1 MVSLNGM
8 EEPYGFRARSVK
20 EALLRFGYRQ
30 RSRVKE
36 MKILVVDDDA
46 IVIKSCRRI
55 LEAEGFEVTTVPGA
69 DEALE
74 KVKYY
79 DFDLLLMDVK
89 MPKHDG
95 IFLMRE
101 IKKNW
106 PNIPIIVMSGYPTPE
121 TIADVLKLGAT
132 QFIPKPFRPDELTK
146 VVRQVLQ
153 KAVKKDSFPTGA
165 GG

>member
-1 MVSLNGM
+1 V
-8 EEPYGFRARSVK
+8 
-20 EALLRFGYRQ
+20 Q
-30 RSRVKE
+30 E
-36 MKILVVDDDA
+36 MRILVVDDDA

-55 LEAEGFEVTTVPGA
+55 LEAEGFEVITVPSA

-74 KVKYY
+74 KIRTL

-101 IKKNW
+101 INKNW
-106 PNIPIIVMSGYPTPE
+106 PDVPIIVMSGYPTSE
-121 TIADVLKLGAT
+121 TITDVFKLGAVH
-132 QFIPKPFRPDELTK
+132 FIPKPFRPDELMK
-146 VVRQVLQ
+146 SIRQAIQ
-153 KAVKKDSFPTGA
+153 KMSHKKSFPTGA

>member
-1 MVSLNGM
+1 
-8 EEPYGFRARSVK
+8 
-20 EALLRFGYRQ
+20 
-30 RSRVKE
+30 VKE

-55 LEAEGFEVTTVPGA
+55 LEAEGFEVTSVPSA

-74 KVKYY
+74 KIKYY
-79 DFDLLLMDVK
+79 EFDLLLIDVK

-106 PNIPIIVMSGYPTPE
+106 PDIPIIVMSGYPTPE

-132 QFIPKPFRPDELTK
+132 QFIPKPFRPDELVK
-146 VVRQVLQ
+146 SVRQVIQ
-153 KAVKKDSFPTGA
+153 KTPRKKSSPTGD
-165 GG
+165 G

>member
-1 MVSLNGM
+1 
-8 EEPYGFRARSVK
+8 
-20 EALLRFGYRQ
+20 
-30 RSRVKE
+30 

-55 LEAEGFEVTTVPGA
+55 LEAEGFEVTTVPSA

-74 KVKYY
+74 KIKNY
-79 DFDLLLMDVK
+79 DFDLVVMDVK

-101 IKKNW
+101 FKKNW
-106 PNIPIIVMSGYPTPE
+106 PDIPIVVMSGYPTPE
-121 TIADVLKLGAT
+121 TIADVLRLGAV
-132 QFIPKPFRPDELTK
+132 QFVPKPFRPDEFMKSIKEVAKK
-146 VVRQVLQ
+146 VC
-153 KAVKKDSFPTGA
+153 VKKSFPTGA

>member
-1 MVSLNGM
+1 
-8 EEPYGFRARSVK
+8 
-20 EALLRFGYRQ
+20 
-30 RSRVKE
+30 

-55 LEAEGFEVTTVPGA
+55 LEAEGFEVMTVPGA

-74 KVKYY
+74 KIKSSE
-79 DFDLLLMDVK
+79 FDLLLMDVK

-106 PNIPIIVMSGYPTPE
+106 PDIPIIVMSGYPTPE

-132 QFIPKPFRPDELTK
+132 QFIPKPFRPDELVK
-146 VVRQVLQ
+146 AVRQVIE
-153 KAVKKDSFPTGA
+153 KMTRKKSSPTGD
-165 GG
+165 G

>member
-1 MVSLNGM
+1 
-8 EEPYGFRARSVK
+8 
-20 EALLRFGYRQ
+20 
-30 RSRVKE
+30 

-55 LEAEGFEVTTVPGA
+55 LEAEGFEVMTVPGA

-74 KVKYY
+74 KIKSSE
-79 DFDLLLMDVK
+79 FDLLLMDVK

-106 PNIPIIVMSGYPTPE
+106 PDIPIIVMSGYPTPE

-132 QFIPKPFRPDELTK
+132 QFIPKPFRPDELVKT
-146 VVRQVLQ
+146 VRQVIQ
-153 KAVKKDSFPTGA
+153 KMPLKKPSPTGD
-165 GG
+165 G

>member
-1 MVSLNGM
+1 
-8 EEPYGFRARSVK
+8 
-20 EALLRFGYRQ
+20 
-30 RSRVKE
+30 

-46 IVIKSCRRI
+46 IVIKSCKRI
-55 LEAEGFEVTTVPGA
+55 LEAEGFEVFTCPSA

-74 KVKYY
+74 KIKNY

-101 IKKNW
+101 VKKNW
-106 PNIPIIVMSGYPTPE
+106 PDIPIIVMSGYPTPE
-121 TIADVLKLGAT
+121 TIADVLRLGAT
-132 QFIPKPFRPDELTK
+132 QFIPKPFRPDELINT
-146 VVRQVLQ
+146 VRQVIQ
-153 KAVKKDSFPTGA
+153 KMSHKKSFPTGA

>member
-1 MVSLNGM
+1 MQ
-8 EEPYGFRARSVK
+8 K
-20 EALLRFGYRQ
+20 
-30 RSRVKE
+30 

-46 IVIKSCRRI
+46 IVVKSCRRI
-55 LEAEGFEVTTVPGA
+55 LEAEGFEVTTVPSA

-74 KVKYY
+74 KIKYY

-95 IFLMRE
+95 LFLMRE
-101 IKKNW
+101 IKKHW
-106 PNIPIIVMSGYPTPE
+106 PDIPIIVMSGYPTPE
-121 TIADVLKLGAT
+121 TVAGVLKLGAT

-146 VVRQVLQ
+146 SVRQVLERM
-153 KAVKKDSFPTGA
+153 VKKNSFPTGA